1 MAVLAQAV
9 GIVAMVLSA
18 LSFQMNT
25 KKKIIIMQILTSI
38 VFATHYFML
47 GNALAAA
54 VVNLIAIV
62 RNVVMY
68 YREKLPLGGK
78 FWVGFFCVVM
88 AVAAYLSNPV
98 PVSLLMSV
106 GIIFNTLAVAAKKP
120 INTRKIILVSSP
132 FMLLYNIIVFS
143 IGGVINEVLVDILT
157 IITLIRE
164 SKKDAE

>member
-9 GIVAMVLSA
+9 GIVAMILSA

-68 YREKLPLGGK
+68 YKNSLPPGGK
-78 FWVGFFCVVM
+78 FWVVLFCVIM
-88 AVAAYLSNPV
+88 AQAAVLSNPE
-98 PVSLLMSV
+98 PISLLMSI
-106 GIIFNTLAVAAKKP
+106 GMIFNTLAVASDKP
-120 INTRKIILVSSP
+120 ENTRKIILISSP
-132 FMLLYNIIVFS
+132 FVLVYNIFVLS
-143 IGGVINEVLVDILT
+143 IGGIINEILVDT
-157 IITLIRE
+157 FTVATLLKE
-164 SKKDAE
+164 KSLKK